1 MAAYYIVELDI
12 QDEARYEEYRQ
23 KVPAT
28 IARFGGR
35 YLVRGGRQE
44 TIEGDWR
51 PKRIVLLEFPSVEQA
66 RRWYDSDDYRPLKE
80 LRRRTARGHI
90 VLVDGVPDPA
100 S

>member
-1 MAAYYIVELDI
+1 MAAYFIVEIDV
-12 QDEARYEEYRQ
+12 QDPAAFEEYRT

-28 IARFGGR
+28 IERHGGK

-44 TIEGDWR
+44 TIEGEWH

-66 RRWYDSDDYRPLKE
+66 RRWYDSEEYRPLKA

-90 VLVDGVPDPA
+90 VLVEGV
-100 S
+100 